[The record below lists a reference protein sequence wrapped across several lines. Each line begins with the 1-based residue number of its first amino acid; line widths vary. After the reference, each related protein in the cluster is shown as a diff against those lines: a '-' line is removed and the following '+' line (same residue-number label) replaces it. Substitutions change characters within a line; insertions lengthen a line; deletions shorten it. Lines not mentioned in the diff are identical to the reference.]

1 MTEAGRNNLSTLVAL
16 ASASGSGATAAAN
29 LQVVLDYLA
38 TQGITTGAAVDYLK
52 SKMLELANGVQYDA
66 TDATLGLSDVM
77 SLVSQGMN
85 KYASSAKKASNSTSQ
100 YDDEIDDLENK
111 ISDLEDEIDSLN
123 DALDKQQDILDKSTW
138 TTQDYADAVKTL
150 WDSMFDAYTGKVDA
164 LQAIADGWSDIGKS
178 VDDATASIREA
189 RATLAGLESDRTI
202 LEYWRSV
209 AAMYGDDTRVAA
221 IDALLEENS
230 SSIQA
235 AKDEIVSAQNEI
247 SDATSDAALM
257 DMVAAYADYINILAQ
272 SGISGG
278 DLQDQISSLASAFAK
293 QAKAAGFTADQVS
306 DATSILK
313 AYSDA
318 AELVPDAEINIT
330 WKYNGRGYGSLSDAA
345 SVINSA
351 LANWMLGNKDF
362 ALEMGMVYPGSRS
375 VDKTNGFAAYW
386 DKQVAAFNEK
396 NRLEAQITFSENKK
410 AGYQDALD
418 RYNDLKNKEVK
429 VTYSSDMSPALK
441 NYDDYLENVALIA
454 KYTERIKLGGS
465 SATLD
470 HYGALISALTA
481 KNRAMGY
488 AQGGYTGNGQSDDVA
503 GVAHYGE
510 FIFPKYAVNQATG
523 YPKAEYLAGIAS
535 MAGNTYNYGNTGA
548 VSLSAGTI
556 QALAQLLQQYIVVDG
571 QVLATTTSKAYSQST
586 SIGAN

>member
-1 MTEAGRNNLSTLVAL
+1 
-16 ASASGSGATAAAN
+16 
-29 LQVVLDYLA
+29 
-38 TQGITTGAAVDYLK
+38 
-52 SKMLELANGVQYDA
+52 MLN
-66 TDATLGLSDVM
+66 
-77 SLVSQGMN
+77 
-85 KYASSAKKASNSTSQ
+85 
-100 YDDEIDDLENK
+100 
-111 ISDLEDEIDSLN
+111 
-123 DALDKQQDILDKSTW
+123 QQPCSR

-150 WDSMFDAYTGKVDA
+150 WDTMFDAYTGKVDA
-164 LQAIADGWSDIGKS
+164 LQAIADGWSDIRNS

-189 RATLAGLESDRTI
+189 RATLAGLKSDRTI

-221 IDALLEENS
+221 IDALLKENS
-230 SSIQA
+230 SSIQD
-235 AKDEIVSAQNEI
+235 AKDEIVSAQNDI

-257 DMVAAYADYINILAQ
+257 DMVATYADYINVLVQ
-272 SGISGG
+272 SGLSGSALQKKIDAIS
-278 DLQDQISSLASAFAK
+278 DSFAA
-293 QAKAAGFTADQVS
+293 QAKGAGFTSKQIK

-313 AYSDA
+313 AYGDA

-330 WKYNGRGYGSLSDAA
+330 WKYNGRGYGSLSGAA

-351 LANWMLGNKDF
+351 LANWILGNKDF

-375 VDKTNGFAAYW
+375 VDKKNGFASYW
-386 DKQVAAFNEK
+386 ATQVAAFNKK
-396 NRLEAQITFSENKK
+396 NSLNARITFLQNKK
-410 AGYQDALD
+410 SGYQDALD
-418 RYNDLKNKEVK
+418 EYNKLKNKEVK
-429 VTYSSDMSPALK
+429 VTYSSNVSPAMK
-441 NYDDYLENVALIA
+441 NYDDYLENLALIE
-454 KYTERIKLGGS
+454 KYMNLIRRGGTI
-465 SATLD
+465 AYVD
-470 HYGALISALTA
+470 HYSELIKKLKA
-481 KNRAMGY
+481 KNKALGF
-488 AQGGYTGNGQSDDVA
+488 ATGGYTGNGQSDDIA

-571 QVLATTTSKAYSQST
+571 QVLASSTSKAYSQST